1 MAEQKD
7 PSERDP
13 GPKRGK
19 KKGPLGLSPIIW
31 VVAGAVVLY
40 LYYTNKNKAKP
51 STNSQGLV
59 NPGAVPLVA
68 SKTAPST
75 NSEWAVLAEQEGIS
89 LGGDP
94 VLVEQAISDFL
105 ESVPLSPSEQAIIDG
120 IIQQI
125 GPPPEFVA
133 TSVQPTSSSSGQ
145 CASGYVWDDVTQAC
159 VLSTTGTGTGGT
171 GTGGTG
177 TGGTGTGGTGTSTPT
192 NIINGL
198 PTTNTVSLQPSQGV
212 TLAQGA
218 TINSNPNTNGGGFS
232 SNGITYSEAGAA
244 NQASPSTYGATAGQ
258 TATNI
263 NGVPVVS
270 ATATAA
276 QQAANQASEA
286 AKWNAEVLKLPGGQ
300 SFTAPQSA
308 NISHTVS
315 TPYTPSQPVLQSGTG
330 GQTSVGTTSGVPYGT
345 VGVPTSSGVVQ
356 GSYVSSIPAGAEN
369 GGTLSA
375 PNVTP
380 GQIIF
385 ANGKYYT
392 GV

>member
-159 VLSTTGTGTGGT
+159 VLSTTGTPTGGTPTGGTPTGGTPTGGTPTGGT
-171 GTGGTG
+171 GTGGTP
-177 TGGTGTGGTGTSTPT
+177 TGGTGTSWPT

-212 TLAQGA
+212 ILAQGA
-218 TINSNPNTNGGGFS
+218 TINSDPNTNGGGFS

-244 NQASPSTYGATAGQ
+244 NTAPPSTYGATAGE
-258 TATNI
+258 TAVNI
-263 NGVPVVS
+263 NGVPVIIKNATGATVS
-270 ATATAA
+270 TPYTPDRPIGPVRARP
-276 QQAANQASEA
+276 AAN
-286 AKWNAEVLKLPGGQ
+286 
-300 SFTAPQSA
+300 T
-308 NISHTVS
+308 SHTVS

-330 GQTSVGTTSGVPYGT
+330 VET
-345 VGVPTSSGVVQ
+345 VCD
-356 GSYVSSIPAGAEN
+356 ILA
-369 GGTLSA
+369 L
-375 PNVTP
+375 
-380 GQIIF
+380 
-385 ANGKYYT
+385 
-392 GV
+392 